1 MIDRPGGREY
11 RVRAVVREP
20 IVTMPPYTPMRSTIM
35 DPIITDI
42 DERWMAEWVT
52 FGMREL
58 ESYLGKHRCFEEY
71 YSRRKRSLGP
81 PALDR

>member
-1 MIDRPGGREY
+1 
-11 RVRAVVREP
+11 
-20 IVTMPPYTPMRSTIM
+20 M

-58 ESYLGKHRCFEEY
+58 ECYLAKHRCFEEY
-71 YSRRKRSLGP
+71 YSRRKRSLAAA
-81 PALDR
+81 ALDG

>member
-1 MIDRPGGREY
+1 VIAANRSYRAAVCIDEKH
-11 RVRAVVREP
+11 
-20 IVTMPPYTPMRSTIM
+20 IM
-35 DPIITDI
+35 DAIITDI

-58 ESYLGKHRCFEEY
+58 ERYLGKHRCFEEY
-71 YSRRKRSLGP
+71 YSRRSQSLGA